1 MSRLTY
7 LLAVALIAAPSVAQ
21 QSNPPAERV
30 QKTTPAN
37 KPKAKEASS
46 AEPNPTEQAQQQQQ
60 KPGEKKPEEAKPA
73 NTPSMTE
80 DGQQQQNVKYDMA
93 EVPPVVTHH
102 QITVGGKVLRYT
114 ATAGR
119 MPIKDDAGTI
129 EAEMFYVAYTLDGA
143 EPGTRPL
150 TFAFNGGPGSSSVW
164 LHMGALG
171 PRKVVMQPEGWMPAS
186 PYRFEDN
193 ANTPLDRTDLVLVDA
208 VGTGWSRPADSV
220 KGKKFW
226 SVAGDI
232 ASFGEFIRMYITRN
246 ERWSSPLYLFGESYG
261 TTRSA
266 GVSGYLQDRGISF
279 NGIVLLSSILRFDT
293 VETTYGND
301 EAYEMTF
308 PTYTMIAAYHKK
320 LAPDLQQDLAK
331 TRAEVEH
338 WVLNDYAAALR
349 KGDTLTPQERATIV
363 DQISR
368 YSGLSKADVDQANLR
383 IDVAYFTHRLLADEK
398 LRVGRLD
405 GRYTGPDPEGYTES
419 RFYDPSSAAS
429 TPPFTSA
436 FHEYVRRELGYKTD
450 MPYEILSMTVN
461 RAWDWGK
468 GIEGMPET
476 VSSLRS
482 AMVRDPY
489 LKVLVMEGYYD
500 LATPYFASTYTMD
513 HMDLSGQYHNNI
525 SYATYDAGH
534 MVYMKQ
540 SELQKM
546 KRDFE
551 SFISNTLPKQ

>member
-1 MSRLTY
+1 MSRLVTI
-7 LLAVALIAAPSVAQ
+7 LSTLVIAAGALAQ

-30 QKTTPAN
+30 HKTTPSN
-37 KPKAKEASS
+37 KTNQKASS
-46 AEPNPTEQAQQQQQ
+46 PEPNPTEQAAEQQQ
-60 KPGEKKPEEAKPA
+60 KPGARPSSEESRPA
-73 NTPSMTE
+73 NAPQMQDE
-80 DGQQQQNVKYDMA
+80 NQPQNVKYDMK

-102 QITVGGKVLRYT
+102 EITLAGKVLHYT
-114 ATAGR
+114 ATVGR
-119 MPIKDDAGTI
+119 MPIKDDAGYI

-193 ANTPLDRTDLVLVDA
+193 PYTPLDRTDLVLVDA
-208 VGTGWSRPADSV
+208 VGTGWSRPSDTV

-226 SVAGDI
+226 TVPGDV

-246 ERWSSPLYLFGESYG
+246 DRWGSPLYLFGESYG
-261 TTRSA
+261 TTRAA

-279 NGIVLLSSILRFDT
+279 NGVVLLSSILRFDT

-301 EAYEMTF
+301 EAYLLTF

-320 LAPDLQQDLAK
+320 LAPDLMQDLAK

-338 WVLNDYAAALR
+338 WAVTDYADALR
-349 KGDTLTPQERATIV
+349 KGDNLTPQERATIV

-368 YSGLSKADVDQANLR
+368 YCGLSKADVDQANLR
-383 IDVAYFTHRLLADEK
+383 ISVAYFTHRLLADEK

-405 GRYTGPDPEGYTES
+405 GRYTGPDPEGYTET
-419 RFYDPSSAAS
+419 RFYDPSSSAS
-429 TPPFTSA
+429 TPPFTAA
-436 FHEYVRRELGYKTD
+436 FHEYVRRELGYQTD
-450 MPYEILSMTVN
+450 MPYEILSSTIN
-461 RAWDWGK
+461 RMWDWGK

-476 VSSLRS
+476 ATSLRS
-482 AMVRDPY
+482 AMVKDPY

-500 LATPYFASTYTMD
+500 LATPYFAANYTMN
-513 HMDLSGQYHNNI
+513 HLDLQGQFHSNI
-525 SYATYDAGH
+525 SYATFDAGH

-546 KRDFE
+546 KHAFAN
-551 SFISNTLPKQ
+551 FIDTTLPKQ